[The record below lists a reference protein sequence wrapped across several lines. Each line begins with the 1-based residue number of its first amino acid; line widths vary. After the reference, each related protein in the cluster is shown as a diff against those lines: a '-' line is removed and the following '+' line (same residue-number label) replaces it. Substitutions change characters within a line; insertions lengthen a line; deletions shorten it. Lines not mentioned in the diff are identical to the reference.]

1 MKVVKIDFNKCTGCQ
16 TCEVICSLSHTGN
29 IINPE
34 KSRIRVFR
42 DEEHGLFFPVMAGPY
57 TETECVNKSILVIG
71 ENEYYRCDICNAAC
85 PSRTLFKDPITNMPL
100 RCDMCGKCVE
110 WCPTH
115 ALTLEKE

>member
-57 TETECVNKSILVIG
+57 TETECVNKSILVDATSVMLPAHQELCLKI
-71 ENEYYRCDICNAAC
+71 
-85 PSRTLFKDPITNMPL
+85 P
-100 RCDMCGKCVE
+100 
-110 WCPTH
+110 
-115 ALTLEKE
+115 